1 MSQLFREPE
10 LDLEDAQVLDEL
22 NALRQGLQQRIR
34 APRRWTGGLRR
45 SATARAIQGSNTIEG
60 YTVSDEDALAAVDDE
75 EPLSAD
81 DRTWVEILGYRRVLT
96 FILNVAIDP
105 GFVPDL
111 ATLNALHFMLLEHDL
126 QKGPGRFRTGPVY
139 VHDDRADAVV
149 YEGPDAS
156 RVPALMTELT
166 GDLRATSTT
175 DPLVRA
181 AMAHLNLVMIRPYR
195 DGNGR
200 MARALQTMVLAQ
212 DVILEPAFASIEEW
226 LGQNTADYYDVL
238 AAVGRGTWQPE
249 NDASLWVK
257 FNLRAHHLQ
266 AQTLAR
272 RFAEAED
279 LYAHIDAVIGSNKLP
294 ERVADPLFDAVLG
307 TRVTRPL
314 YLKRVE
320 GLDQRAATRDLAR
333 LVEVGLLE
341 PHGQT
346 RSRYYTAAGGLAEVR
361 TTLRAERRQLDD
373 PYPRLAD
380 DIRRARPRP

>member
-1 MSQLFREPE
+1 MRPLFQEPE
-10 LDLEDAQVLDEL
+10 LDLHDSEVIDEL
-22 NALRQGLQQRIR
+22 TTMRHDLQQRVR
-34 APRRWTGGLRR
+34 VPRRWTGGLRR
-45 SATARAIQGSNTIEG
+45 TATARAIRGSNTIEG

-81 DRTWVEILGYRRVLT
+81 ERTWVEILGYRRVLT
-96 FILNVAIDP
+96 FILNVATGP

-126 QKGPGRFRTGPVY
+126 QKGPGQLRPGPVY
-139 VHDDRADAVV
+139 VHDDRADTVV
-149 YEGPDAS
+149 YEGPEAAV
-156 RVPALMTELT
+156 VPELMAELAHT
-166 GDLRATSTT
+166 LREPSTS

-181 AMAHLNLVMIRPYR
+181 AMAHLNLVMIHPYR

-212 DVILEPAFASIEEW
+212 DVVLEPAFASIEEW
-226 LGQNTADYYDVL
+226 LGNNSTDYYDVL
-238 AAVGRGTWQPE
+238 AAVGRGGWQPE

-279 LYAHIDAVIGSNKLP
+279 LYLRIDQVISTRRLP
-294 ERVADPLFDAVLG
+294 ERVADPLFDALLG

-314 YLKRVE
+314 YLRRVE
-320 GLDQRAATRDLAR
+320 GLDQRTATRDLAR
-333 LVEVGLLE
+333 LVELGLLE

-346 RSRYYTAAGGLAEVR
+346 RGRYYTAAGDLAEARRV
-361 TTLRAERRQLDD
+361 LRGERRRLDD
-373 PYPRLAD
+373 PYPALTD
-380 DIRRARPRP
+380 DVRRARRLI

>member
-10 LDLEDAQVLDEL
+10 LDLRDSEVVDDLTAMRR
-22 NALRQGLQQRIR
+22 NLQQRTR

-45 SATARAIQGSNTIEG
+45 TATARAIQGSNTIEG

-96 FILNVAIDP
+96 FVLNVATGP
-105 GFVPDL
+105 GFVPEL
-111 ATLNALHFMLLEHDL
+111 ATINALHFMLLEHDL
-126 QKGPGRFRTGPVY
+126 QKTPGQFRSGPVH
-139 VHDDRADAVV
+139 VHDDRAGVVV

-156 RVPALMTELT
+156 LVPELMSELAEELRV
-166 GDLRATSTT
+166 STT
-175 DPLVRA
+175 SDPLVRA
-181 AMAHLNLVMIRPYR
+181 AMAHLNLVMIHPYR

-226 LGQNTADYYDVL
+226 LGHNTADYYDVL
-238 AAVGRGTWQPE
+238 AAVGRGAWQPE

-272 RFAEAED
+272 RFGEAED
-279 LYAHIDAVIGSNKLP
+279 AYARIDEVISRRKLP

-314 YLKRVE
+314 YLKRAE
-320 GLDQRAATRDLAR
+320 GLDQRTASRDLAR
-333 LVEVGLLE
+333 LVELGLLE

-346 RSRYYTAAGGLAEVR
+346 RARYYTAAGDLADAR
-361 TTLRAERRQLDD
+361 TTLRGDRRQLDD
-373 PYPRLAD
+373 PYPELDD
-380 DIRRARPRP
+380 DIRRARSRR